1 MRIRDW
7 SSDVCSSDLG
17 LLLSVLLSLIVAAA
31 DIATRI
37 GVFDAATNAAM
48 VLVAIISAVVA
59 PLLFN
64 VLIEEQPEGDTTRD
78 QLASDNVSAL
88 GAKAGA
94 RAGLGKTRM
103 SRPAAL
109 AQAATDR
116 ESVV

>member
-1 MRIRDW
+1 M
-7 SSDVCSSDLG
+7 SAVG
-17 LLLSVLLSLIVAAA
+17 LLLSVLIILNGAASV
-31 DIATRI
+31 IATRI
-37 GVFDAATNAAM
+37 GGFDAATNAAM

-78 QLASDNVSAL
+78 QPASDNVSAL

-103 SRPAAL
+103 SRPDAL
-109 AQAATDR
+109 AEIGRAH
-116 ESVV
+116 V